1 MKHQINGV
9 IVFFSFPCGPLG
21 LLAKLLCNT
30 DYVISL
36 RGGDVPGTEKKLDR
50 IHKIL
55 QPLRRL
61 IFKKSKQVVANSKGL
76 RQLAQKAD
84 PVAVSI
90 IPNGI
95 DTDFFVPATRKS
107 KSPVFKLMFTGR
119 ISEQKNLM
127 FLVDQLSVFKKKQ
140 KKKLRLQIAGDGPLK
155 NKIQDYAKNLDVSD
169 QITWHGWVDKK
180 KILSLCQEADC
191 FINPSLYEGMPNA
204 VLEAMAC
211 GIPIIASQVAGN
223 SEVVLHGKT
232 GFLFRLD
239 DETSLQEALEKV
251 SADPGLCQT
260 LGKNARDRAE
270 KDFSWTMVAKKYAL
284 LF

>member
-1 MKHQINGV
+1 MGHDIIVLTSCFKKNFGYDFKEGMTIFRCPAIRRKTSESNILEMFSFVVSAFFFLPWIIVKHQINGV

-191 FINPSLYEGMPNA
+191 FINPSLYEVMRNA
-204 VLEAMAC
+204 VL
-211 GIPIIASQVAGN
+211 
-223 SEVVLHGKT
+223 
-232 GFLFRLD
+232 
-239 DETSLQEALEKV
+239 
-251 SADPGLCQT
+251 
-260 LGKNARDRAE
+260 
-270 KDFSWTMVAKKYAL
+270 
-284 LF
+284 